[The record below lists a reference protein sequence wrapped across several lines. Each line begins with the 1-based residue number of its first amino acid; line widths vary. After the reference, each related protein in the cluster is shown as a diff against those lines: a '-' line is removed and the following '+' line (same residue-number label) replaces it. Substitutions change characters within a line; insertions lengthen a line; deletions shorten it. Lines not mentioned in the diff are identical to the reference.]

1 MTTPRCMCHGCTY
14 RPWTSPSLIA
24 KRSLPIGVSEKLRW
38 GAAVTTRHG
47 KITFATTSCLQM
59 PPAPS
64 QISWLLQSVR
74 RTTSRK
80 QPSTM
85 PGSRTGKLN
94 TSWVDMTTVQ
104 RLTAGEGFQYS
115 KRSAQT
121 VQSLV
126 HDWTTPQTSTS
137 NQGPRQFSTGLPDPG
152 PAPAT
157 GAAGTDPF
165 AQQTQPPRPVATN
178 YGTFRLDAAR
188 TWLQALNLPGV
199 TPAPNPQQKQVLT
212 AVVERCH
219 AEAVEER
226 ADKQNRSEPFRAI
239 LHGVPGAGKS
249 QTLHWLRTFFET
261 VCDWQHLHEFA
272 FVAPQNTQ
280 AALIDGITI
289 HSFADIRVQGKKQ
302 KKETAFGPDHFV
314 KYQHLR
320 WLIIDECSTS
330 ALEVLA
336 VLEKRLQEA
345 VRARHSWKCRTT
357 GTPRPFAGINILL
370 AGDCWQFP
378 AVKATSIFHNPFK
391 HGQSVQVAN
400 LQKVLWTHD
409 RANIQHLFELTQEH
423 RCVDPWL
430 STILHAAR
438 HGAVT
443 QEQWAFLHGFPTL
456 HAGSWDPH
464 TNKCSCKKPAC
475 DALAKQWTKEVL
487 DPKNTRTWQDRRQA
501 ECDVCAAERRRRC
514 IVAGASDCGPN
525 PKNIK
530 FLQAPFVHGLNA
542 AKYVAA
548 LLRARW
554 VAAEQHHLL
563 LWVVAQDTPLF
574 HTDPDTE
581 AQELQHRK
589 EQWLQRH
596 DQATAG
602 IMGLLPL
609 LPGMPVR
616 ITQTLPELK
625 PWGLFKNTRGSLH
638 GWSLADADAT
648 AIPACRQPE
657 LVLQQMPAC
666 LFVAIPGA
674 TWQHRPGLPPGGR
687 LHSPGCATLETRS
700 PRHRH
705 GRQTRFSAGLRLC
718 WHGAF
723 VYGRHISSLQFG
735 LRILGYRGQPGRT
748 AQCLHVPVPS

>member
-1 MTTPRCMCHGCTY
+1 M
-14 RPWTSPSLIA
+14 
-24 KRSLPIGVSEKLRW
+24 
-38 GAAVTTRHG
+38 
-47 KITFATTSCLQM
+47 
-59 PPAPS
+59 
-64 QISWLLQSVR
+64 
-74 RTTSRK
+74 
-80 QPSTM
+80 
-85 PGSRTGKLN
+85 
-94 TSWVDMTTVQ
+94 
-104 RLTAGEGFQYS
+104 
-115 KRSAQT
+115 
-121 VQSLV
+121 
-126 HDWTTPQTSTS
+126 
-137 NQGPRQFSTGLPDPG
+137 
-152 PAPAT
+152 
-157 GAAGTDPF
+157 
-165 AQQTQPPRPVATN
+165 N

-188 TWLQALNLPGV
+188 TWLQALNQPGL
-199 TPAPNPQQKQVLT
+199 TPAPNQQQKQVLT

-226 ADKQNRSEPFRAI
+226 VDKQTRSEPFRAI

-314 KYQHLR
+314 KFQHLR

-345 VRARHSWKCRTT
+345 VRAKYSWKCRTT
-357 GTPRPFAGINILL
+357 GTPRPFAGINVLL

-430 STILHAAR
+430 SAILHAAR
-438 HGAVT
+438 HGVVT

-456 HAGSWDPH
+456 HAGSWDPR
-464 TNKCSCKKPAC
+464 TNKCSCKKLAC
-475 DALAKQWTKEVL
+475 NALAKQWTQEVL
-487 DPKNTRTWQDRRQA
+487 DLKNTRTWQDRRQE
-501 ECDVCAAERRRRC
+501 ECNVCAAERRRRC
-514 IVAGASDCGPN
+514 IVAGASDFGPN
-525 PKNIK
+525 PKDPK
-530 FLQAPFVHGLNA
+530 FLQAPFVHGFNA

-554 VAAEQHHLL
+554 VATEQQHLL

-574 HTDPDTE
+574 QTDPDTE

-625 PWGLFKNTRGSLH
+625 PLSLFKNTRGQLF
-638 GWSLADADAT
+638 GWSLAEEDIA
-648 AIPACRQPE
+648 AIPACQHPE
-657 LVLQQMPAC
+657 LVLQKMPAC
-666 LFVAIPGA
+666 LFASIPGA
-674 TWQHRPGLPPGGR
+674 TWQHRPGLPPEVACIRPVVQHWKLEAHGTATVARRGFP
-687 LHSPGCATLETRS
+687 LACDYAGTAHSFMGATLPACSLDLGFWDTTANRDSQLSAYMCLSRVKKADDLCIARPFS
-700 PRHRH
+700 PNLLSQGELIGPDTFLAVH
-705 GRQTRFSAGLRLC
+705 RQTLTLADAKTRFEQDQVQRKRNPETLFFC
-718 WHGAF
+718 
-723 VYGRHISSLQFG
+723 
-735 LRILGYRGQPGRT
+735 RG
-748 AQCLHVPVPS
+748 

>member
-1 MTTPRCMCHGCTY
+1 M
-14 RPWTSPSLIA
+14 
-24 KRSLPIGVSEKLRW
+24 
-38 GAAVTTRHG
+38 
-47 KITFATTSCLQM
+47 
-59 PPAPS
+59 
-64 QISWLLQSVR
+64 
-74 RTTSRK
+74 
-80 QPSTM
+80 
-85 PGSRTGKLN
+85 
-94 TSWVDMTTVQ
+94 
-104 RLTAGEGFQYS
+104 
-115 KRSAQT
+115 
-121 VQSLV
+121 
-126 HDWTTPQTSTS
+126 
-137 NQGPRQFSTGLPDPG
+137 
-152 PAPAT
+152 
-157 GAAGTDPF
+157 
-165 AQQTQPPRPVATN
+165 
-178 YGTFRLDAAR
+178 
-188 TWLQALNLPGV
+188 
-199 TPAPNPQQKQVLT
+199 
-212 AVVERCH
+212 
-219 AEAVEER
+219 
-226 ADKQNRSEPFRAI
+226 
-239 LHGVPGAGKS
+239 
-249 QTLHWLRTFFET
+249 
-261 VCDWQHLHEFA
+261 
-272 FVAPQNTQ
+272 
-280 AALIDGITI
+280 
-289 HSFADIRVQGKKQ
+289 QGKKQ

-430 STILHAAR
+430 SAILHAAR

-456 HAGSWDPH
+456 HAGSWNPH
-464 TNKCSCKKPAC
+464 TNKCCLQKAGLRCLGQAVDQGSVGSEKYHEPGRIG
-475 DALAKQWTKEVL
+475 AKQNAMSAQ
-487 DPKNTRTWQDRRQA
+487 PNA
-501 ECDVCAAERRRRC
+501 GGAASLPEHPTL
-514 IVAGASDCGPN
+514 GPIQKTAN
-525 PKNIK
+525 
-530 FLQAPFVHGLNA
+530 FCRHRLCMGLNA

-554 VAAEQHHLL
+554 VAAEQQHLL

-625 PWGLFKNTRGSLH
+625 PWGLFKDTRGQLFA
-638 GWSLADADAT
+638 WSLAEEDIA
-648 AIPACRQPE
+648 AIPACQQPE
-657 LVLQQMPAC
+657 LVLQKMLAC
-666 LFVAIPGA
+666 LFVADPRCHLA
-674 TWQHRPGLPPGGR
+674 APPRSPTGSR
-687 LHSPGCATLETRS
+687 LHSPGRATLETRS

-718 WHGAF
+718 RHGAF
-723 VYGRHISSLQFG
+723 VYGRYIARLQLG
-735 LRILGYRGQPGRT
+735 LRLLGYRGQPGLP
-748 AQCLHVPVPS
+748 AQCIYVPVPSKKSRRPLHSPSLFP